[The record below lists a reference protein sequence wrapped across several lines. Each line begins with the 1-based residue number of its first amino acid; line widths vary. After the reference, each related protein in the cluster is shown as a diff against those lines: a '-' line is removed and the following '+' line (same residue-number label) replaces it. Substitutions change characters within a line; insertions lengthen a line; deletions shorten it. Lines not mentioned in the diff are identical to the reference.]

1 MNNTETQ
8 LFKNMTD
15 AIAAY
20 QNHCDTA
27 NNGFHIDDEYYAAAK
42 AAGQAYADYYG
53 ITYEHAIQIAMEL
66 F

>member
-1 MNNTETQ
+1 MTNTKAQ
-8 LFKNMTD
+8 LFKNMTN
-15 AIAAY
+15 AIVAY

-42 AAGQAYADYYG
+42 AAGQAYADYCG
-53 ITYEHAIQIAMEL
+53 ITYERAVQIAMEL